1 MKLEDLK
8 GISALKKLKD
18 YKGKNPYIK
27 KLKFDHENTRGGISL
42 TATQSAYVL
51 KNYEYEPLLVN
62 RVITIT
68 EYLGIEMQ
76 KTYKLSFQPE
86 RILFEYILGE
96 TEKSIHVYGKLK
108 RNQEKSEMYFI
119 PKSQL
124 LDDPYFEDI
133 DIDVDFE
140 KYTKLDTMVLKD
152 GTVGRTPYKHQ
163 IEGVKFLL
171 TRNGCILADDMG
183 LGKAIAD
190 DVPVLTPDGWIPHG
204 TLKVGDYVIGS
215 NGSKTKVLEVH
226 PQPLKDYYNI
236 TFTDGTIVESCDE
249 HLWNVQTTNHK
260 KRNSGYQTKPLKDLI
275 GDLTY
280 GNKGNVKWY
289 IPMIKPV
296 IFNVREVFIDP
307 YILGCILG
315 DGGISG
321 HNIKLSSEDS
331 ELIQE
336 VNDRLPRNHRL
347 HFIKNHDYQLCG
359 NNGVNK
365 IIRHL
370 SDYELIG
377 LNSETKFIPKD
388 YLYNTKTIRLE
399 LLQGLLDTDG
409 YCSSKDGTI
418 QYYSISRELTNGV
431 KELVQ
436 SFGGVARETSKI
448 GKYKLPDD
456 TNKECKKCFILTINL
471 PEDIIP
477 FKLQRKIG
485 NMKRN
490 RKYLPSRGIKSI
502 EYSRTT
508 HGQCISVEAKDS
520 LYVMDQYVVT
530 HNTYQS
536 IIAALESG
544 AERVLIVCPSA
555 VKINWQREI
564 QYFQCED
571 TSIING
577 KKWKQAKF
585 TIINYDILKNFWVT
599 DKQRKEYNSGD
610 FVWENEHLV
619 KGNFDLCII
628 DEAHYLK
635 DHKSQRGSIMKDLC
649 VKHNIPKV
657 WLLTGTPVANRPKD
671 YYNLLALIKAPIAKD
686 WMFYVTRYCEA
697 RSFFKQLKNGKK
709 KKIWLT
715 NGASNLEELAT
726 KTKNLFL
733 RRLKTDIDDMPD
745 KIITPVYH
753 VMSKKEEKEYENL
766 WDEYLIERKKNK
778 KRGDVDRDLVELI
791 LLRQFIA
798 NITIPKTIEMVDNAL
813 EQDQKVIIF
822 TNFTE
827 ELQTLHQHFGSKSVI
842 HYGEM
847 SETNKQVSVD
857 LFQKNPDKKIFI
869 GNIKSAGVGI
879 TLTEGTIVIFNSFDW
894 VTGNNEQ
901 AEDRAYRIGQK
912 NHVNVY
918 YQLFD
923 DTIATRMWEVLKQK
937 KEIINTI
944 IGDGDINDDDE
955 IVELLMDKLIE
966 EL

>member
-1 MKLEDLK
+1 VIDLNDLK
-8 GISALKKLKD
+8 SHSAITLLKE
-18 YKGKNPYIK
+18 YEGKNPYLRKIK
-27 KLKFDHENTRGGISL
+27 RE
-42 TATQSAYVL
+42 YL
-51 KNYEYEPLLVN
+51 KNNKIRLTENQSRYIVDFHDKEPQLINKVVN
-62 RVITIT
+62 IS
-68 EYLGIEMQ
+68 EFLGGELKKQ
-76 KTYKLSFQPE
+76 NDLTFTPE
-86 RILFEYILGE
+86 RVLIEFMLAD
-96 TEKSIHVYGKLK
+96 TEKTFHIYGKLK
-108 RNQEKSEMYFI
+108 RNQKKSKMYWL
-119 PKSQL
+119 PKTQVM
-124 LDDPYFEDI
+124 DDPYFEEI
-133 DIDVDFE
+133 DIDVDFD
-140 KYTKLDTMVLKD
+140 KYVTMDKK
-152 GTVGRTPYKHQ
+152 GRTPYDHQ
-163 IEGVKFLL
+163 KEGIKFLL

-336 VNDRLPRNHRL
+336 VNDRLPRNHSL

-448 GKYKLPDD
+448 GKYKLPDG
-456 TNKECKKCFILTINL
+456 TIKECKKCFILTINL

-544 AERVLIVCPSA
+544 AERILIVCPSA
-555 VKINWQREI
+555 VKINWEREI
-564 QYFQCED
+564 NDFCNE
-571 TSIING
+571 TAIVSG
-577 KKWKQAKF
+577 RKWDRSKF
-585 TIINYDILKNFWVT
+585 TIINYDILKNFHTIGDGKKNKDGHIIEFNREMV
-599 DKQRKEYNSGD
+599 NS
-610 FVWENEHLV
+610 
-619 KGNFDLCII
+619 KFDLCII

-635 DHKSQRGSIMKDLC
+635 NHKSIRGEIMVDLC
-649 VKHNIPKV
+649 VKHKIDKV
-657 WLLTGTPVANRPKD
+657 WLLTGTPIANRPMD
-671 YYNLLALIKAPIAKD
+671 FYNLLKLIKAPIADNWK
-686 WMFYVTRYCEA
+686 FFAQRYCEG
-697 RSFFKQLKNGKK
+697 RRFFKTLKNGRRKQ
-709 KKIWLT
+709 IWLT
-715 NGASNLEELAT
+715 DGASNLGELSI
-726 KTKNLFL
+726 KTRNVIL
-733 RRLKTDIDDMPD
+733 RRKKVDVLDMPD
-745 KIITPVYH
+745 KLVGSVYQELT
-753 VMSKKEEKEYENL
+753 KKQWKEYDDL
-766 WDEYLIERKKNK
+766 WEEYLIKRAKEK
-778 KRGDVDRDLVELI
+778 KRGTPDKDLVELI

-798 NITIPKTIEMVDNAL
+798 MAAIPYTIEEAENAIG
-813 EQDQKVIIF
+813 QGQKVIIF
-822 TNFTE
+822 TSFTDE
-827 ELQTLHQHFGSKSVI
+827 INELAHHFGNKCVI
-842 HYGEM
+842 HNGSM
-847 SETNKQVSVD
+847 SPVAKQNSVD
-857 LFQKNPDKKIFI
+857 TFQNNPNVKVFI
-869 GNIKSAGVGI
+869 GNIRSAGVGI
-879 TLTEGTIVIFNSFDW
+879 TLTAAEYVIFNSFDW
-894 VTGNNEQ
+894 VPGNNEQ

-912 NHVNVY
+912 NHVTVK
-918 YQLFD
+918 YQLFK
-923 DTIATRMWEVLKQK
+923 DTISTKMWWTLNK
-937 KEIINTI
+937 KKDIISTI
-944 IGDGDINDDDE
+944 IGEKELDDVEIEKRIIDELIDVNGD
-955 IVELLMDKLIE
+955 
-966 EL
+966 